1 MHKIDRLI
9 MLIGT
14 DHYVLLV
21 IRNRLNT
28 NTHIANKF
36 NERNIELLSL
46 SNKENVFFGEQI

>member
-14 DHYVLLV
+14 DHHVLLV

-46 SNKENVFFGEQI
+46 SNKENVFFCEQI